1 MNYQL
6 AGALSTAVVALI
18 GLYVYKRRAGVD
30 IDKKREDTKIDLDA
44 RVQAKLLESQAAAV
58 RLLEAELGKREREL
72 HELREQDRAE
82 REQYIKT
89 LLAIKTAIEVIASD
103 LSAHRTEEKDRS
115 GALHGRLVKMSNR
128 LIVIETHLG
137 ISDHG

>member
-115 GALHGRLVKMSNR
+115 GALHGRLEKMSNR

>member
-1 MNYQL
+1 MNYQV
-6 AGALSTAVVALI
+6 AGAVSTVIVALI

-44 RVQAKLLESQAAAV
+44 KVQAKLLEAQTGAV
-58 RLLEAELGKREREL
+58 RLLEIQLTKRENEL
-72 HELREQDRAE
+72 KELREQDREE

-89 LLAIKTAIEVIASD
+89 LQAIKTAIEVIASD

-115 GALHGRLVKMSNR
+115 GALHGRLEKMSNR

-137 ISDHG
+137 IDNHG

>member
-18 GLYVYKRRAGVD
+18 GLFVYKRRAGVD
-30 IDKKREDTKIDLDA
+30 IDKKREDVKIDLDA
-44 RVQAKLLESQAAAV
+44 KVQAKLLESQAAAV
-58 RLLEAELGKREREL
+58 RLLEVELGKREREL

-115 GALHGRLVKMSNR
+115 GALHGRLDKMSER
-128 LIVIETHLG
+128 LLIIETRLG
-137 ISDHG
+137 MDG